1 MYLEIEAM
9 SKLKVV
15 FVCTGNICRSPLAAG
30 ILLAR
35 VAKLDITSHF
45 EVDSCGTSSYHVGS
59 LPDHRA
65 IAAAHKHSIQL
76 NCRAR
81 QIVASDLEYYDYILV
96 MDHLNYEAIL
106 DGVADEPIRNKVFL
120 LRSFDPSTNVEYD
133 VPDPYYGTI
142 ADFEEVFKICERS
155 IDGFIDYLSSLNV
168 IIPPISD

>member
-1 MYLEIEAM
+1 M
-9 SKLKVV
+9 SKLKIV
-15 FVCTGNICRSPLAAG
+15 FVCTGNICRSPLAEG
-30 ILLAR
+30 VFLAR
-35 VAKLDITSHF
+35 IAKLGIASQF

-81 QIVASDLEYYDYILV
+81 QIVSSDLEYYDFLLV

-106 DGVADEPIRNKVFL
+106 DDVVDESIRNKVFL
-120 LRSFDPSTNVEYD
+120 LRSFDPSTKVEYD

-142 ADFEEVFKICERS
+142 ADFEEVFKMCERS
-155 IDGFIDYLSSLNV
+155 IDGFIDYLYNLN
-168 IIPPISD
+168 IISPPTSD